1 MYMPNLVL
9 HTVWN
14 VSPTVALG
22 DNPLYK
28 TSFDE
33 FMGSGEEFKW
43 MSDRIILK
51 NKDKRIQDIVDQ
63 VKEAIIENNIQNYTK
78 PTIEQYGQGA

>member
-22 DNPLYK
+22 DNPLYT

-51 NKDKRIQDIVDQ
+51 NKDKRWFYNTLKSTSD
-63 VKEAIIENNIQNYTK
+63 KKT
-78 PTIEQYGQGA
+78 TIKCPFLGGRPF